1 MDDVARGGPFR
12 MILKDSSLVDLQAN
26 HFGDSSR
33 EEKEGF
39 PLVKEGVAGIWRGT
53 LLRLGIVLVS

>member
-12 MILKDSSLVDLQAN
+12 MILKDGSLVDLQAN

-39 PLVKEGVAGIWRGT
+39 PLVKEGVAGIW
-53 LLRLGIVLVS
+53 